1 MAASRPLA
9 RAAAAGRP
17 AADPACAGCPQLV
30 TLRALRRA
38 GVEVVGALGCEA
50 GADVPFPGGPGRR
63 AAMAGLARLRRQ
75 GARGLLAAAGASGA
89 ALVVVADRV
98 PALRGADVESVLAGA
113 ATRVARID
121 PADPRGAEDRVREA
135 LDAPGTVLVSLFP
148 CVHRRAPST
157 PLAVD
162 AARCNRCGACLTL
175 ACPALFDPG
184 GESVAVDPAVCTGC
198 GLCAALCRSRA
209 LAPVPG

>member
-17 AADPACAGCPQLV
+17 AADPACSGCPQLV

-38 GVEVVGALGCEA
+38 GVEVAGALGCEA
-50 GADVPFPGGPGRR
+50 GADVPFPVGPGRR
-63 AAMAGLARLRRQ
+63 AAMAGLARLRRD
-75 GARGLLAAAGASGA
+75 GDHGLLAAARASGA

-98 PALRGADVESVLAGA
+98 PSLRGADVEAGLAGVA
-113 ATRVARID
+113 SRVARID

-135 LDAPGTVLVSLFP
+135 IEAPGTVLLSLFP
-148 CVHRRAPST
+148 CVHGRTPSA

-162 AARCNRCGACLTL
+162 PSLCNRCGACLTL
-175 ACPALFDPG
+175 ACPALSDPG

>member
-1 MAASRPLA
+1 MAPSRPLA

-38 GVEVVGALGCEA
+38 GVEVAGALGCEA
-50 GADVPFPGGPGRR
+50 GADLPFPSGPGRR
-63 AAMAGLARLRRQ
+63 AAVAGLARVRRE
-75 GARGLLAAAGASGA
+75 GAPGILAAARASGA
-89 ALVVVADRV
+89 ALVVVADGV
-98 PALRGADVESVLAGA
+98 PAVRCADPERGLAGA
-113 ATRVARID
+113 ASRVARID

-135 LDAPGTVLVSLFP
+135 LEAPGTVLLSLFP
-148 CVHRRAPST
+148 CVRGRPPAA

-162 AARCNRCGACLTL
+162 ASRCNRCGACLTL
-175 ACPALFDPG
+175 ACPALSDPG
-184 GESVAVDPAVCTGC
+184 GDSVAVDPAACTGC